1 MRCPQDRGE
10 LSAMVR
16 TSLLA
21 SADLDVELFTRRSH
35 QVPSETLLTD
45 DDAQLALWLLYE
57 THYRGFDDA
66 PAGPHR
72 DPEWD
77 PALLAARRAL
87 ETRLEAELRAR
98 TADTVEAALAAQQP
112 LAERIFDV
120 IAADDGPRLAAY
132 LHREAT
138 REQITEFLRERS
150 VFHLKESDPQA
161 FTLPRLEGAAKV
173 ALAELL
179 YDEFGDG
186 RPERLHP
193 ALFAASLAGAGLDDT
208 YGAYVDD
215 VSGTTL
221 ALNNTMSLFGLH
233 RRLRGAAMGHLAAF
247 EATSSVPSRKI
258 AAGVRR
264 VGLPEV
270 VAAYFDEHVEA
281 DSVHEQLAVRTICGA
296 MVAAE
301 PALEPDVLFG
311 VAACL
316 LLDGLS
322 AAELLGRWQPEQEAA
337 DTVCKVA
344 S

>member
-1 MRCPQDRGE
+1 
-10 LSAMVR
+10 
-16 TSLLA
+16 
-21 SADLDVELFTRRSH
+21 
-35 QVPSETLLTD
+35 
-45 DDAQLALWLLYE
+45 
-57 THYRGFDDA
+57 
-66 PAGPHR
+66 
-72 DPEWD
+72 
-77 PALLAARRAL
+77 
-87 ETRLEAELRAR
+87 
-98 TADTVEAALAAQQP
+98 
-112 LAERIFDV
+112 
-120 IAADDGPRLAAY
+120 
-132 LHREAT
+132 
-138 REQITEFLRERS
+138 
-150 VFHLKESDPQA
+150 
-161 FTLPRLEGAAKV
+161 V